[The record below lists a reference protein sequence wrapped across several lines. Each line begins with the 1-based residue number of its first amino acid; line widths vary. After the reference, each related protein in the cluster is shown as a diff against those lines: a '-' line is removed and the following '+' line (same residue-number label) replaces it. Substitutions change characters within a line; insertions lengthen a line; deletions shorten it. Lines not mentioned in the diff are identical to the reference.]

1 MAEYLLRFVLGGLL
15 VSLFAVLGDLLRPK
29 SFAGLFGAAPSVA
42 IATLGIAAAEH
53 GSDYAAMESR
63 SMMYGALALAA
74 YGVAVCHLLMRTRLR
89 AVTATLIALV
99 VWLVV
104 GFGLQAVL
112 AGEA

>member
-1 MAEYLLRFVLGGLL
+1 MAEYLLRFVLGGLV

-29 SFAGLFGAAPSVA
+29 SFAGPFGAAPSVA
-42 IATLGIAAAEH
+42 LATLGIAVAEH

-74 YGVAVCHLLMRTRLR
+74 YSVVVCHLLMRTRLR